1 VTALT
6 RYALSLLGRGQTY
19 VPPLLL
25 YAAAVVVLTTN
36 DLGPL
41 VGTYAACALTQFA
54 CLVWLTVAVVNAQT
68 PTQRAVTT
76 VAAGSDRRVL
86 LADVFAATVLCGLLT
101 VVGLVYPVF
110 SGEHEVTAAA
120 VAVGALAQVTCGV
133 SGIACGLLCARPVVP
148 RAGYAVV
155 LALALTGATVVAALP
170 PVGPVVRLL
179 SRDEQPGGALVLYAV
194 AAVAQLAVAFA
205 VALTVSRRRS

>member
-1 VTALT
+1 MPALT
-6 RYALSLLGRGQTY
+6 RYVLSLLGRGQTY

-86 LADVFAATVLCGLLT
+86 LAEVLAATVLCGLLT

-120 VAVGALAQVTCGV
+120 MAVGALAQVTCGV
-133 SGIACGLLCARPVVP
+133 SGIACGLVCTRPVVP

-155 LALALTGATVVAALP
+155 LALALTGVMVVAALP

-179 SRDEQPGGALVLYAV
+179 GRDDPPAGALVLYAGV
-194 AAVAQLAVAFA
+194 AVAQVAVGFL
-205 VALTVSRRRS
+205 VALTVPRRRS